1 MIIIYFRQITLLMYL
16 SQKYLVGYLG
26 RAITLYDSTIPSTEL
41 PKYIFEKSNPCSFF
55 TFIYQIILK
64 NQEHYFRNIKYMFI
78 AGEKFPSDLAQ
89 KFNEAALD
97 MQVYNLY
104 GPTETSIYATYFNI
118 NQLSDEDLN
127 VPIGYALDGVDI
139 KIYKNNQLLSDGD
152 W

>member
-1 MIIIYFRQITLLMYL
+1 
-16 SQKYLVGYLG
+16 
-26 RAITLYDSTIPSTEL
+26 
-41 PKYIFEKSNPCSFF
+41 
-55 TFIYQIILK
+55 
-64 NQEHYFRNIKYMFI
+64 MFI

-139 KIYKNNQLLSDGD
+139 KIYKNNQLLSDGGIGEILIGGEGLAREYYKRSELTEEKFFLID
-152 W
+152 NNRYYKKWRFRVYSHAHQLKNENKMNFRSNKLKNT

>member
-1 MIIIYFRQITLLMYL
+1 
-16 SQKYLVGYLG
+16 
-26 RAITLYDSTIPSTEL
+26 
-41 PKYIFEKSNPCSFF
+41 
-55 TFIYQIILK
+55 
-64 NQEHYFRNIKYMFI
+64 
-78 AGEKFPSDLAQ
+78 
-89 KFNEAALD
+89 